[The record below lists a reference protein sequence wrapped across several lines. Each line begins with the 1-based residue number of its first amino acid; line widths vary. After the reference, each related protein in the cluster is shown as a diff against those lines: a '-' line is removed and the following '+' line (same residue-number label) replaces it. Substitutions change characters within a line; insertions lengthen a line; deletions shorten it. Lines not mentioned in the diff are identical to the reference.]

1 MSNSFSVSCPHCAQ
15 PVAVEYADRLIY
27 DLTCPHCARPFTLFV
42 RKQKFEVLFDLGTSA
57 LLAGY
62 AREAVSSFA
71 AALERCFEF
80 YVRAFALEQASGA
93 GLTLEEAQ
101 SRLEAT
107 WKLVDRQSERQVGM
121 LALAY
126 LLREGRPPDFLKP
139 QALGSEFRNAVIHR
153 GMLPRREEVEDYA
166 AQVFEIIDRL
176 LRELGAAT
184 LQVQAL
190 DELEFARHFAALPAG
205 VPAITQ
211 EHPSLFRARMH
222 GHFQDGS
229 VQANAAQNLGNQGN
243 QWNSEGHNVSLEK
256 LPAAAFQQ
264 AAQAAF
270 QHPGN
275 QAGQLGRYQGRTPAE
290 VFRAA
295 LSDYR
300 GE

>member
-1 MSNSFSVSCPHCAQ
+1 MSNSFGVTCPHCAES
-15 PVAVEYADRLIY
+15 VAVEYADRLIY
-27 DLTCPHCARPFTLFV
+27 DLTCPHCGQNFVLFV

-93 GLTLEEAQ
+93 GLALEEAQ
-101 SRLEAT
+101 ARLEAT
-107 WKLVDRQSERQVGM
+107 WKLVDRQSERQMGM

-126 LLREGRPPDFLKP
+126 LLREGRPPDFLRP
-139 QALGSEFRNAVIHR
+139 QSLGSEFRNAVIHR

-166 AQVFEIIDRL
+166 AQVFEVIDRL
-176 LRELGAAT
+176 LRELGEAT

-190 DELEFARHFAALPAG
+190 DELEFARHFAALPPG
-205 VPAITQ
+205 MPAVTQ
-211 EHPSLFRARMH
+211 EHPGLFRARMH
-222 GHFQDGS
+222 GHFQAGS
-229 VQANAAQNLGNQGN
+229 AAVISNKWTAGVG
-243 QWNSEGHNVSLEK
+243 NVSLEK
-256 LPAAAFQQ
+256 LPATAFQQ

-270 QHPGN
+270 QTPVN
-275 QAGQLGRYQGRTPAE
+275 QPERYQGRTPAE

-300 GE
+300 E